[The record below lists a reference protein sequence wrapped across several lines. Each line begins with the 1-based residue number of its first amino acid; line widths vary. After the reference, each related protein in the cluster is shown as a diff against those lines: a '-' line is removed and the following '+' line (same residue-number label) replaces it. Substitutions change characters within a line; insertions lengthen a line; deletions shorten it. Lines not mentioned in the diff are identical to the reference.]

1 MLHAAFF
8 IDILEPV
15 RRLSLATQHNK
26 VVIIQMI
33 TCIDKTREKCKR
45 MLAGLKKQ
53 DQAWEL
59 PKFKSL
65 VSKISSKETYHSYQ
79 GVEIKKLIQAKRHL
93 EKHAVSAVER
103 ISDCFR
109 GGCGILV
116 EGEDQNG
123 EEVRVR
129 KEPKE
134 GNVIVHDVCN
144 ILNTKES
151 RKRS

>member
-1 MLHAAFF
+1 
-8 IDILEPV
+8 
-15 RRLSLATQHNK
+15 
-26 VVIIQMI
+26 MI
-33 TCIDKTREKCKR
+33 TCIDKTREKYKR
-45 MLAGLKKQ
+45 MLTELKKR

-59 PKFKSL
+59 PKVKSL

-79 GVEIKKLIQAKRHL
+79 GVEIKNLIQATRHL
-93 EKHAVSAVER
+93 EKHAVSTVER
-103 ISDCFR
+103 IIDCFR
-109 GGCGILV
+109 EGCGILV

-134 GNVIVHDVCN
+134 GDVIVHHVCK
-144 ILNTKES
+144 ILNTNAWLLSPIPRES